1 MFHSVDPKL
10 LDLNPFAAIGD
21 QWMLITAGT
30 KERCNTM
37 TASWGGVGVLWGKNV
52 ATAYIRPQRYTKEFV
67 DAQGYFTL
75 SFFGEAYRKALNLC
89 GSRSGRDV
97 DKVRECGFTVAEA
110 ACGAPYFE
118 QAGLVLVTT
127 TPSTSGRSWRPWKTN
142 EAAAGGVKE
151 VLWNKNC
158 KRSKSTGPS
167 WRG

>member
-118 QAGLVLVTT
+118 QAGLVLVCRKLYADAIK
-127 TPSTSGRSWRPWKTN
+127 PELFLDKTDDTRWYPQHDYHTFYIGEIV
-142 EAAAGGVKE
+142 EALE
-151 VLWNKNC
+151 NK
-158 KRSKSTGPS
+158 
-167 WRG
+167 